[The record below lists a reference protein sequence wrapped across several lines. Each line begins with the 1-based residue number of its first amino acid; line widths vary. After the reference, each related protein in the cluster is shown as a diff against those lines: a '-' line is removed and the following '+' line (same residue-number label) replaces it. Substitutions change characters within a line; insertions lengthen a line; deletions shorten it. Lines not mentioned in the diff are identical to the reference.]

1 MARKIPLKPLLG
13 IDLGGTKIHAV
24 TFLADAGKITV
35 LGTAKRETRAERGYK
50 AVLKRIAETAADSL
64 EDAGLSSKEVAA
76 VGCGAPG
83 PVDAKGTIAV
93 AANLG
98 WKDRPLGKDLSSL
111 LNRPVTIGNDVNCGA
126 LGEATHGSARGTA
139 SAFFAFVGTGLGGA
153 LIVDG
158 RILNG
163 AHGYGGEIGHL
174 PAPFGDQICGCGRP
188 GCLETTASKTG
199 IVRIIKAE
207 VAAGTRCLLPQF
219 SHASGGS
226 PPGKSSSGGASLK
239 SKELKAA
246 WQEKCPATRAAVSRC
261 GEALAW
267 GLAVVGQTVDPTV
280 FVLGGGVAE
289 ALGPALKPH
298 LLKGMRERSM
308 LYRRFRPE
316 IRLAA
321 LGDDSV
327 AVGAAVAAMQALA

>member
-1 MARKIPLKPLLG
+1 MARKISLKPLLG

-50 AVLKRIAETAADSL
+50 AVLKRIAETAADCL

-83 PVDAKGTIAV
+83 PITAKGVVAV

-98 WKDRPLGKDLSSL
+98 WKDRPLGRDLSSL

-126 LGEATHGSARGTA
+126 LGESTHGAARGTA

-153 LIVDG
+153 LVVDG

-174 PAPFGDQICGCGRP
+174 PAPFGDQICGCGRA

-219 SHASGGS
+219 AAHDGQPAST
-226 PPGKSSSGGASLK
+226 PAGGASLK

-246 WQEKCPATRAAVSRC
+246 WQENCPATRAAVTRC

-267 GLAVVGQTVDPTV
+267 GLAAVGQTVDPEV
-280 FVLGGGVAE
+280 FVLGGGIAE
-289 ALGPALKPH
+289 ALGPVLKPQ
-298 LLKGMRERSM
+298 LVNGMRERSM

-327 AVGAAVAAMQALA
+327 AVGAAVAALQALT